1 MNIVMLVGE
10 GDSSKIVYNAI
21 CNDFDIK
28 MVIEDTPLSKK
39 LQALLKA
46 SMQRWH

>member
-21 CNDFDIK
+21 NKDYDIK
-28 MVIEDTPLSKK
+28 MVIEN
-39 LQALLKA
+39 
-46 SMQRWH
+46 